1 MARTATN
8 HHVLPLF
15 CDDLIASCVDMTP
28 SCFGGYMRILCYAW
42 SRGGVPNNEAACGR
56 IAGGFDAG
64 DWQVIRS
71 RLIVLDEG
79 TATERLS
86 HQRLELE
93 RAAVVQLREKKSRA
107 GQEGARRRWE
117 HDTGLAEE
125 WHPHGSAIPVPV
137 AGECD
142 GIGKTMAPNPNPNPY
157 PNSQRINTHTHT
169 ARASA
174 SPDGG
179 KDAAGWP
186 EFAGRWNGTARAQP
200 WPQDGP
206 PACWSGYAATPGW
219 LDRAAL
225 ALDRLPGCEY
235 FDDPVALTKFVQ
247 WVDRILAGEFDAAKG
262 STGKRRR
269 QPAGRG
275 L

>member
-8 HHVLPLF
+8 NHVLPLF

-42 SRGGVPNNEAACGR
+42 SRGGVPNDEAACGR
-56 IAGGFDAG
+56 IAGGFAAG

-71 RLIVLDEG
+71 RLVVLDEG
-79 TATERLS
+79 TAAERLS

-107 GQEGARRRWE
+107 GQAGARSRWE
-117 HDTGLAEE
+117 GGSGMAEE
-125 WHPHGSAIPVPV
+125 WQSHPSAIAVPL
-137 AGECD
+137 AEPCD
-142 GIGKTMAPNPNPNPY
+142 GIGKTMAPNPNPNPN
-157 PNSQRINTHTHT
+157 PNSQRHNTHTHT
-169 ARASA
+169 TRGSVEPCGGRA
-174 SPDGG
+174 
-179 KDAAGWP
+179 AAGWP
-186 EFAGRWNGTARAQP
+186 EFAERWNGTARAQP
-200 WPQDGP
+200 WPQEGP
-206 PACWSGYAATPGW
+206 PACWPRYASSPGW

-225 ALDRLPGCEY
+225 ALERLPGCEY

-247 WVDRILAGEFDAAKG
+247 WVDRILAGEFDAAKA
-262 STGKRRR
+262 SAGKRRR
-269 QPAGRG
+269 QPAGGG